1 MNNLFLAPSNMPK
14 WVGDSF
20 PIIQGIIIGLI
31 SLLSIIMIVAILV
44 SPPDAGTGTNAITGA
59 SESYYTKN
67 RNKNNLGRI
76 RNQENTI
83 KRVGNHQLFFCIMVK
98 IKILQEIGWSLF
110 SSDFI
115 GWMAPTPIILM
126 VTANIS

>member
-1 MNNLFLAPSNMPK
+1 MSNNLFNLLLVPTERPK
-14 WVGDSF
+14 WIADSF

-31 SLLSIIMIVAILV
+31 SLISIVMIVAILV

-76 RNQENTI
+76 RNLIIICSIVIAVLTVI
-83 KRVGNHQLFFCIMVK
+83 FFIMFG
-98 IKILQEIGWSLF
+98 IFNMSGAAE
-110 SSDFI
+110 
-115 GWMAPTPIILM
+115 
-126 VTANIS
+126 

>member
-1 MNNLFLAPSNMPK
+1 MSNNLFNLLLVPTERPK
-14 WVGDSF
+14 WIADSF

-31 SLLSIIMIVAILV
+31 SLISIVMIVAILV

-76 RNQENTI
+76 RNLIIICSIVIAILTI
-83 KRVGNHQLFFCIMVK
+83 IFFIMFG
-98 IKILQEIGWSLF
+98 IFNMSGAAE
-110 SSDFI
+110 
-115 GWMAPTPIILM
+115 
-126 VTANIS
+126 

>member
-76 RNQENTI
+76 RNLIIICAVTI
-83 KRVGNHQLFFCIMVK
+83 AILTVAFFVMFGIFNMS
-98 IKILQEIGWSLF
+98 G
-110 SSDFI
+110 
-115 GWMAPTPIILM
+115 
-126 VTANIS
+126 TAA

>member
-67 RNKNNLGRI
+67 RDKNNLGRI
-76 RNQENTI
+76 RNLIIICAVTI
-83 KRVGNHQLFFCIMVK
+83 AILTVVFFVMFGIFNMS
-98 IKILQEIGWSLF
+98 G
-110 SSDFI
+110 
-115 GWMAPTPIILM
+115 
-126 VTANIS
+126 TAA

>member
-1 MNNLFLAPSNMPK
+1 MLSNMNNLFLAPSNMPK

-67 RNKNNLGRI
+67 RDKNNLGRI
-76 RNQENTI
+76 RNLIIICAVTI
-83 KRVGNHQLFFCIMVK
+83 AILTVVFFVMFGIFNMS
-98 IKILQEIGWSLF
+98 G
-110 SSDFI
+110 
-115 GWMAPTPIILM
+115 
-126 VTANIS
+126 TAA